1 MLTSELVH
9 TLLQPIRE
17 DAPAGDDLEYD
28 PAFMALMSAAQGKPE
43 QQFGDTVIPAV
54 EPDWRQVGE
63 QAEALLR
70 RSKDA
75 RTAVLLLRAATRQGG
90 LSGFGMGLLLLHGL
104 LARYWADIHPQLDAD
119 DGDDPTM
126 RLNAL
131 APLTDEGMVLRDLYD
146 ARIGDS
152 RASGP
157 ITVRTLLAAYGTLP
171 APAGAASPTAA
182 QVQGALEQM
191 ATQHPQALQP
201 LTDLRGVVGQLES
214 LLREHANG
222 ELALDL
228 SKLRAAVGMLYK
240 AASTAGSPATDG
252 GAPVN
257 TAPDPIDNANANA
270 NANATSFTAAAGHG
284 DIRSRD
290 DALHMLDRVIDY
302 LTKTEPGNPAPLLI
316 ERAKQLIGVSFL
328 DIMANLA
335 PNALDAIETVT
346 GRRPPND

>member
-1 MLTSELVH
+1 MLNPELVH
-9 TLLQPIRE
+9 TLLLPIRE

-28 PAFMALMSAAQGKPE
+28 PAFMALMSVAEGKPE

-70 RSKDA
+70 RSKDV
-75 RTAVLLLRAATRQGG
+75 RTAVLLLRAATRLVGV
-90 LSGFGMGLLLLHGL
+90 SGFGVGLLLLHGL

-119 DGDDPTM
+119 DDHDPTM

-131 APLTDEGMVLRDLYD
+131 APLADEGMVLRDLYD

-157 ITVRTLLAAYGTLP
+157 ITVRTLLVAYGTLP
-171 APAGAASPTAA
+171 APAGAPGLNVV
-182 QVQGALEQM
+182 QVQGALEQIL
-191 ATQHPQALQP
+191 ADHPQALQS

-214 LLREHANG
+214 LLKEHTSSEAG
-222 ELALDL
+222 LDL
-228 SKLRAAVGMLYK
+228 SKLRATVSVLFK
-240 AASTAGSPATDG
+240 AA
-252 GAPVN
+252 
-257 TAPDPIDNANANA
+257 
-270 NANATSFTAAAGHG
+270 AAAGSQTADG
-284 DIRSRD
+284 AAPDETAPSSTDAASGLSPTTAPGVGEIRSRD
-290 DALHMLDRVIDY
+290 DALQMLDRVIDY

-335 PNALDAIETVT
+335 PNALDTIETVT
-346 GRRPPND
+346 GRRPTAD

>member
-1 MLTSELVH
+1 MLTPELVH
-9 TLLQPIRE
+9 TLLLPIRE

-28 PAFMALMSAAQGKPE
+28 PAFMALMSASVGKPE

-63 QAEALLR
+63 QAEVLLR

-90 LSGFGMGLLLLHGL
+90 ISGFGAGLILLHGL
-104 LARYWADIHPQLDAD
+104 LARYWANIHPQLDAD
-119 DGDDPTM
+119 DDHDPTM

-157 ITVRTLLAAYGTLP
+157 ITVRTLLVAYGTLP
-171 APAGAASPTAA
+171 APAGAQGATVA
-182 QVQGALEQM
+182 QVQGALEQIL
-191 ATQHPQALQP
+191 TDRPQALQS
-201 LTDLRGVVGQLES
+201 LTDLRGVVGQLEA
-214 LLREHANG
+214 LLKEHTDG
-222 ELALDL
+222 ETALDL
-228 SKLRAAVGMLYK
+228 SKLRATVGVLYK
-240 AASTAGSPATDG
+240 AAAAAGSPATN
-252 GAPVN
+252 GAALDD
-257 TAPDPIDNANANA
+257 TAIGLTDSASS
-270 NANATSFTAAAGHG
+270 ATTTTAAGHG
-284 DIRSRD
+284 EIRSRD
-290 DALHMLDRVIDY
+290 DALKMLDRVIDY

-346 GRRPPND
+346 GRRPTAD

>member
-28 PAFMALMSAAQGKPE
+28 PAFMALMSAAEGKPE

-54 EPDWRQVGE
+54 EADWRQVGE

-75 RTAVLLLRAATRQGG
+75 RTAVLLVRAATRQAG
-90 LSGFGMGLLLLHGL
+90 LSGFGLGLILLHGL

-119 DGDDPTM
+119 DDDDPTM

-157 ITVRTLLAAYGTLP
+157 ITVRTLLAAYGALP

-182 QVQGALEQM
+182 QVQGALKKM
-191 ATQHPQALQP
+191 ATERPQALQP

-214 LLREHANG
+214 LLKEHTNG
-222 ELALDL
+222 EMALDL
-228 SKLRAAVGMLYK
+228 SKLRAAVGVLYK
-240 AASTAGSPATDG
+240 AASTAGSPPADG
-252 GAPVN
+252 GEAVN
-257 TAPDPIDNANANA
+257 TAPDPSNTTNAA
-270 NANATSFTAAAGHG
+270 FFPAAAGHG

-335 PNALDAIETVT
+335 PNALDTIETVT
-346 GRRPPND
+346 GRRPTAD